1 MKHSSPSMYSFVGR
15 GLRMARRFGLV
26 GLVVALAAS
35 AFAQAPTFTSANAAT
50 FTTGQANSFTLTA
63 TGTTPITFGVNPS
76 YPLPSWASLDSAT
89 GILTGNPTDL
99 SGSPFTFIFQATNS
113 VTTTPWVFTL
123 TVVSSNPLPTFVTNP
138 VQSTV
143 QVGQPA
149 SFGATATG
157 TPSPTYRWQRLA
169 YGSTGGFVDLSD
181 DLTYSGTT
189 TAVLSILTTTTIMN
203 GDQFR
208 VVATNTTGS
217 VASSAATLVVNSTA
231 PSITSQP
238 ASLAVANGLGATFA
252 ATATGLPVP
261 TVRWQRQ
268 AYGTTGFANL
278 ADDSVFSGTATAILT
293 ISAVTPGM
301 SGDTFRLVATNDA
314 GTASSNGAILT
325 VNSGVVISS
334 WVGTPGFPGI
344 LDGSLA
350 GAGFNAPP
358 SIAMDLSGNV
368 FVADQGNSLIRKVTP
383 AGVASTVAGLAG
395 ARGSLDGLSTS
406 ARFNGPG
413 AVAVDAVGILYV
425 ADTLNHTIRVI
436 TTSGTVTT
444 LAGLAGAPGSTN
456 GAGSAA
462 RFSQPSGIAVD
473 FSGTVYVADT
483 GNHVIRKIS
492 SGVVTTFAG
501 TVGTPGLLDGTG
513 TAALFRAPAGLAIDQ
528 GGNLYVADSQ
538 NNVIRRITSGGV
550 VTTVAGSPTGV
561 AGSANGTGTAAL
573 FSRPLGVAVD
583 NVANIYVADAG
594 NHLIRKIL
602 PTTEV
607 STLAGSVVGSQDG
620 VSTAARFNTP
630 SSVAVDATGN
640 VYIADTGN
648 NVIRRT
654 TAGSAVQVTTAPV
667 AASAVPGDNV
677 TFSVVATGSPLP
689 SAYQWQRKAAGAA
702 DFENL
707 GASATYGGVTTST
720 LTVRNVSIA
729 MNSDQFRVVVANG
742 VGTPATS
749 AAAALTTGALPV
761 FTSADATSF
770 RAQVPGTFTVT
781 ATSPRSIAYSVT
793 GLPSWASFNATTGV
807 LSGTAPDTTGSPFTL
822 TFKANSGLEATQT
835 FTLTVLPPNLPPTI
849 SGQPTGVALNLG
861 QSATLSVTA
870 EGTAPLGYQW
880 RRNGILVAGGTSA
893 SLTLSGVQAGSAGA
907 YTVTVTNAF
916 GTAVSTAANVAVN
929 TPPVIALQPGPQA
942 TVAGGAANYSVVATG
957 ALPLSYQWRRNGA
970 NIAGATASA
979 LALTNL
985 TAADAGNIDV
995 VVANAF
1001 GSVRSSLAQLTIA
1014 AGPTAP
1020 VITAQPSARSVLA
1033 GYGVS
1038 MSVAASGVPA
1048 PTYQWR
1054 KNGTNVSGATAA
1066 TLALGAA
1073 QAADAGSYDVV
1084 VTNSAGSVTSA
1095 AAALRVF
1102 PRSFAGTYFG
1112 SFGGGA
1118 GSYALLVRDD
1128 NTAALLAFLPGVSA
1142 AVSATDLVLTDGGQF
1157 NVTQPAAGSVGAFII
1172 SGNIASDGAIS
1183 GTVSGAVT
1191 AAVTGTQAADTAA
1204 TQNIAGY
1211 YSAGAST
1218 GAATVQAIVGANGQS
1233 FILLQSGATVDG
1245 GVGTASNSGQI
1256 TLATNRSSVT
1266 GLVNASTGLIT
1277 LSSTGAITASF
1288 AGGSSSATA
1297 LQRLGNI
1304 STRSR
1309 VGTLDAVTI
1318 VGFVISGE
1326 VSKPVLIRAVGPT
1339 LGAAPFNVITAL
1351 ATPKLELFRGTT
1363 SLQVNTGIAAN
1374 RAAVDAAAQQSGAF
1388 PLAAAG
1394 TDAAIV
1400 TTLAPG
1406 NYTAVVS
1413 STTSASGVA
1422 LVEVYDLS
1430 TPTPGQKLLN
1440 LSTRA
1445 TAGAGEDILVAGF
1458 VVPPGTT
1465 KRVLVRAV
1473 GPGLAAF
1480 GVAGV
1485 LAQPTLT
1492 LLSGTT
1498 SVATNTNWSTS
1509 VDAAAITAASARVGA
1524 FSLGNNDSA
1533 IVMTLA
1539 PGNYT
1544 AQVAG
1549 PAGSTGIA
1557 LLEVFELP

>member
-1 MKHSSPSMYSFVGR
+1 MKHSSPSSHSFVGR
-15 GLRMARRFGLV
+15 GLRLACRFGLI
-26 GLVVALAAS
+26 GLVVALVSS
-35 AFAQAPTFTSANAAT
+35 AFAQAPSFTSTNAAT
-50 FTTGQANSFTLTA
+50 FTSGQANSFTLTA
-63 TGTTPITFGVNPS
+63 SGTAPITFSVNPA
-76 YPLPSWASLDSAT
+76 YPLPSWASLDSST
-89 GILTGNPTDL
+89 GVLSGNPSDL
-99 SGSPFTFIFQATNS
+99 TGSPFTLIFQATNTVS
-113 VTTTPWVFTL
+113 SNPQVFTL

-138 VQSTV
+138 VQATV

-157 TPSPTYRWQRLA
+157 TPTPTYRWQRLA
-169 YGSTGGFVDLSD
+169 YGSTAGFVDLSD

-189 TAVLSILTTTTIMN
+189 TAVLSILATTSIMN

-208 VVATNTTGS
+208 VVATNTAGS
-217 VASSAATLVVNSTA
+217 VASTAATLVVNSTA
-231 PSITSQP
+231 PSVTVQP
-238 ASLAVANGLGATFA
+238 ASVTVANGLSATFT

-268 AYGTTGFANL
+268 AYGTTGYASL
-278 ADDSVFSGTATAILT
+278 ADDSVFSGTATATLT

-301 SGDTFRLVATNDA
+301 NGDSFRLVATNDV
-314 GTASSNGAILT
+314 GSASSSGAILT
-325 VNSGVVISS
+325 VNSGAVISS

-358 SIAMDLSGNV
+358 SLALDLAGNV
-368 FVADQGNSLIRKVTP
+368 YVADQGNSLIRKVTP
-383 AGVASTVAGLAG
+383 AGVATTIAGMAG
-395 ARGSLDGLSTS
+395 ARGTLDGQSTS

-413 AVAVDAVGILYV
+413 AVAVDSVGMVYV
-425 ADTLNHTIRVI
+425 ADTLNHTVRVI
-436 TTSGTVTT
+436 TTAGAVTT
-444 LAGLAGAPGSTN
+444 LAGGAGASGYN
-456 GAGSAA
+456 DAAGLTA

-473 FSGTVYVADT
+473 FSGTVFVADK
-483 GNHVIRKIS
+483 GNHVIRRIS
-492 SGVVTTFAG
+492 GGVVSTFAG
-501 TVGTPGLLDGTG
+501 QAGTPGLQDGTG
-513 TAALFRAPAGLAIDQ
+513 AAARFRSPAGLAVDQ
-528 GGNLYVADSQ
+528 AGNIYVADSG
-538 NNVIRRITSGGV
+538 NNIIRRITSGGV
-550 VTTVAGSPTGV
+550 VTTVAGSPTGT
-561 AGSANGTGTAAL
+561 AGSANGAAASAL
-573 FSRPLGVAVD
+573 FNRPLGVAVD
-583 NVANIYVADAG
+583 NVANVYVADAS
-594 NHLIRKIL
+594 NHLIRKISSSGDV
-602 PTTEV
+602 TTV
-607 STLAGSVVGSQDG
+607 AGSVVGSQDG
-620 VSTAARFNTP
+620 VSSAARFNSP
-630 SSVAVDATGN
+630 SSVVVDATGN
-640 VYIADTGN
+640 LFIADTGN
-648 NVIRRT
+648 HVIRRT
-654 TAGSAVQVTTAPV
+654 TSGTAVQIATAPA
-667 AASAVPGDNV
+667 AASATPGDNV
-677 TFSVVATGSPLP
+677 TFSVIASGSPLP
-689 SAYQWQRKAAGAA
+689 SAYQWQRKASGAA

-707 GASATYGGVTTST
+707 GASATYGGVTTAT

-729 MNSDQFRVVVANG
+729 MNADQFRVVVANG

-749 AAAALTTGALPV
+749 AAATLTTGALPV

-770 RAQVPGTFTVT
+770 RASVPGTFTVT

-793 GLPSWASFNATTGV
+793 GLPAWASFNAATGV

-849 SGQPTGVALNLG
+849 TGQPTAVALNLG

-870 EGTAPLGYQW
+870 TGTAPLGYQW
-880 RRNGILVAGGTSA
+880 RRNGILIAGGTSD
-893 SLTLSGVQAGSAGA
+893 SLTLSGVQAGSAGT

-916 GTAVSTAANVAVN
+916 GTAVSAAANVAVN
-929 TPPVIALQPGPQA
+929 TPPVITLQPGPQA
-942 TVAGGAANYSVVATG
+942 TVAGGAANYSVVASG
-957 ALPLSYQWRRNGA
+957 ALPMTYQWRRNGA
-970 NIAGATASA
+970 NIAGATANA

-985 TAADAGNIDV
+985 VAADAGNIDV
-995 VVANAF
+995 VVTNAY
-1001 GSVRSSLAQLTIA
+1001 GSVRSSLAQLTITS
-1014 AGPTAP
+1014 GPAAP
-1020 VITAQPSARSVLA
+1020 VITSQPAARSVLA
-1033 GYGVS
+1033 GSAVS
-1038 MSVAASGVPA
+1038 MSVAASAAPA

-1054 KNGTNVSGATAA
+1054 RNGTNVSGATAA
-1066 TLALGAA
+1066 TLALSAA
-1073 QAADAGSYDVV
+1073 QATDAGSYDVV
-1084 VTNSAGSVTSA
+1084 VTNSAGSVTSS

-1102 PRSFAGTYFG
+1102 PRAFAGTYFG
-1112 SFGGGA
+1112 SFSGGA

-1128 NTAALLAFLPGVSA
+1128 NTAALLAFLPGVSSV
-1142 AVSATDLVLTDGGQF
+1142 VSALDLTLTDGGQF
-1157 NVTQPAAGSVGAFII
+1157 NYTQPAAGSVGAFTI
-1172 SGNIASDGAIS
+1172 SGNLAADGSIS

-1191 AAVTGTQAADTAA
+1191 AAVSGTQAADTAA

-1211 YSAGAST
+1211 YSAGASM
-1218 GAATVQAIVGANGQS
+1218 GAATAQAIVGANGQS
-1233 FILLQSGATVDG
+1233 FIVLQSGATVDG
-1245 GVGTASNSGQI
+1245 GVGTASSSGQV
-1256 TLATNRSSVT
+1256 TLATSRSSVT
-1266 GLVNASTGLIT
+1266 GLVTASTGLIS

-1326 VSKPVLIRAVGPT
+1326 ASKPVLIRAVGPT

-1374 RAAVDAAAQQSGAF
+1374 RAAIDAAGQQSGAF
-1388 PLAAAG
+1388 PLGAAG

-1445 TAGAGEDILVAGF
+1445 TAGSGEDLLVAGF

-1492 LLSGTT
+1492 LYSGTT

-1509 VDAAAITAASARVGA
+1509 ADAAAITAASARVGA
-1524 FSLGNNDSA
+1524 FGLGNNDSA

-1544 AQVAG
+1544 AQVTG